1 VCLRPARGVLSAC
14 GAPRLGGVGTC
25 PSCGKELPG
34 EFPFC
39 PFCAAPLTE
48 QPAASIEEER
58 KVVTVLF
65 CDLVGFTAASEA
77 ADPEDVRSR
86 IRPYHARLRQEIER
100 YGGTVEKFIGDAVM
114 AVFGAPVAHEDD
126 VERAVRAGLRI
137 LESIEELNE
146 QDPALSLQVRIGIN
160 TGEAVVAL
168 GARPEEG
175 EGIVTGDVVNTAS
188 RLQGTAPVNGIAV
201 SEQTYLATERIFDY
215 EAMEPV
221 SVKGKAEPLAIWRP
235 LQARARFGSDVTR
248 AHATPLFGRELEKS
262 LLIGTFERSAKQRS
276 CQLLT
281 VVGEPGVGK
290 SRLCAE
296 LFSYVEDRPGLVRW
310 RQGRCLP
317 YGEGIAFWAL
327 GEIVKAECG
336 ILESDSPKQ
345 AAAKLEQALPA
356 DDPDLAW
363 LEARL
368 QPLVGAGGEPAS
380 QEESFTAWRR
390 CLESWAEGRE
400 TILVFEDLHW
410 ADEAL
415 VAFLEHLADWSE
427 GVPLLLLCTAR
438 PELYERHPT
447 FGAKARNGQRINLA
461 PLTEEETAR
470 LIASLLERAVL
481 PAETQRALL
490 ERAGGNPLYAEE
502 FVRLLADREQ
512 LTGAAEEM
520 PDSVQ
525 ALIAARLDTL
535 SVERKSLLQDAAVLG
550 KVFWAGALAEMG
562 VRETREVEQALHELS
577 HKELVRP
584 ARTSSMEGEAEYG
597 FWHLLVR
604 DVCYG
609 QIPRAA
615 RAARHRAAAAWLERQ
630 AGERVEDLAD
640 VLAYHYVQALELA
653 RAAGQ
658 TEEAAE
664 LEASAIR
671 YLALAGERALAL
683 DVERAEQSLARAL
696 ALSPARDPGR
706 ASLLERWAD
715 AAQQQGRLRE
725 AKAALEEAIAL
736 YRERGDSVAA
746 GRSLTALSLVVA
758 SLGDPHRQQPLT
770 EAMALLEAQPP
781 GPELVA
787 ALAMLAA
794 LHVVFLSDFPE
805 AIRASE
811 RALALSAELR
821 LPEPSRARGFRG
833 TARAS
838 LGEREGLDD
847 LRRALALSV
856 ERGRSR
862 DAAVFYN
869 NLSEALWAYEGP
881 QAALAVAH
889 EGVEFCARR
898 GVAEFERNIAAQ
910 RMIYFA
916 HCGRVTE
923 ALAEAE
929 PLAAQLEATGSV
941 SLITVL
947 SVQLRLLAE
956 RRDAEGAAAD
966 AERLAA
972 AARETAEVQ
981 RLSVGLAAAALLL
994 LAHARH
1000 DEARALLL
1008 ELEQTSGIR
1017 GDINYAAN
1025 LPELVRCA
1033 LALGDA
1039 SLAAQLVDGVQ
1050 PRTPLHENALCAAR
1064 AQLADAGGDHAEAA
1078 ALYAEA
1084 AGRWQELGDLPEHAY
1099 ALLGQG
1105 RCLAALGRL
1114 EAKEPLREARELFAA
1129 MGYKPA
1135 LARIEALLTQDE
1147 AAAL

>member
-1 VCLRPARGVLSAC
+1 
-14 GAPRLGGVGTC
+14 
-25 PSCGKELPG
+25 
-34 EFPFC
+34 
-39 PFCAAPLTE
+39 
-48 QPAASIEEER
+48 
-58 KVVTVLF
+58 
-65 CDLVGFTAASEA
+65 
-77 ADPEDVRSR
+77 
-86 IRPYHARLRQEIER
+86 
-100 YGGTVEKFIGDAVM
+100 
-114 AVFGAPVAHEDD
+114 
-126 VERAVRAGLRI
+126 
-137 LESIEELNE
+137 
-146 QDPALSLQVRIGIN
+146 
-160 TGEAVVAL
+160 
-168 GARPEEG
+168 
-175 EGIVTGDVVNTAS
+175 
-188 RLQGTAPVNGIAV
+188 VNGIAC
-201 SEQTYLATERIFDY
+201 SEQTYHATERVFDY
-215 EAMEPV
+215 EGLDPV
-221 SVKGKAEPLAIWRP
+221 QVKGKREPLALFRP
-235 LQARARFGSDVTR
+235 LAPRASFGSDVMRT
-248 AHATPLFGRELEKS
+248 HSTPLVGRELEKP

-276 CQLLT
+276 CQLVT

-310 RQGRCLP
+310 RQGRSLS
-317 YGEGIAFWAL
+317 YGEGMAFWAL

-336 ILESDSPKQ
+336 ILESDSQ
-345 AAAKLEQALPA
+345 EEAERKLDQALPR
-356 DDPDLAW
+356 DDPDHAW
-363 LEARL
+363 LKARL
-368 QPLVGAGGEPAS
+368 APLVGAGGEPAS

-390 CLESWAEGRE
+390 CLEAWAESRE
-400 TILVFEDLHW
+400 TILVFEDLQW
-410 ADEAL
+410 ADAAL
-415 VAFLEHLADWSE
+415 LSFLEHLADWAE

-438 PELYERHPT
+438 PELLEQHPSW
-447 FGAKARNGQRINLA
+447 GAGLRNATTISLP
-461 PLTEEETAR
+461 PLTDEETAR
-470 LIASLLERAVL
+470 LISTLLERAVL
-481 PAETQRALL
+481 PAETQQALL
-490 ERAGGNPLYAEE
+490 EHAGGNPLYAEE
-502 FVRLLADREQ
+502 FVRLLADRGGPGGSGEVP
-512 LTGAAEEM
+512 G
-520 PDSVQ
+520 SVQ

-535 SVERKSLLQDAAVLG
+535 STERKSLLQDAAVLG

-562 VRETREVEQALHELS
+562 AREAREVEQALHELS
-577 HKELVRP
+577 RKELVRP
-584 ARTSSMEGEAEYG
+584 ARTSSMGGEAEYG

-609 QIPRAA
+609 QIPRAV

-658 TEEAAE
+658 PEQAEE

-706 ASLLERWAD
+706 ASLLERWAH

-736 YRERGDSVAA
+736 YRERGESVAA
-746 GRSLTALSLVVA
+746 GRSLTALSLHLA
-758 SLGDPHRQQPLT
+758 GLGDPHRQQPLT
-770 EAMALLEAQPP
+770 EAIALLEAQPP

-787 ALAMLAA
+787 AYAMLGS
-794 LHVVFLSDFPE
+794 LHVVFFSDFPE
-805 AIRASE
+805 AITAAE
-811 RALALSAELR
+811 RALALAAELH
-821 LPEPSRARGFRG
+821 LPEHARARGFRG

-881 QAALAVAH
+881 KAALAVAR
-889 EGVEFCARR
+889 EGVDFCERR
-898 GVAEFERNIAAQ
+898 GIAEFERNIAAQ
-910 RMIYFA
+910 SLIFFA

-929 PLAAQLEATGSV
+929 PLAAQLEATGAV
-941 SLITVL
+941 NLIRVL

-956 RRDAEGAAAD
+956 RGDAGGAAAD

-981 RLSVGLAAAALLL
+981 QLSIGFAAAARLL
-994 LAHARH
+994 LAHGRH

-1017 GDINYAAN
+1017 GDINFAAN

-1033 LALGDA
+1033 LALRDA
-1039 SLAAQLVDGVQ
+1039 ALATQLADGVQ
-1050 PRTPLHENALCAAR
+1050 PRTPLHEHALCAAL
-1064 AQLADAGGDHAEAA
+1064 AQLAEAGGEHARAA
-1078 ALYAEA
+1078 TLYAEA
-1084 AGRWQELGDLPEHAY
+1084 AGRWQEFGEVPEFAY
-1099 ALLGQG
+1099 ALLGHG
-1105 RCLAALGRL
+1105 RCLLSVGRS
-1114 EAKEPLREARELFAA
+1114 EAEAPLREARELFAS
-1129 MGYKPA
+1129 MGYSPA
-1135 LARIEALLTQDE
+1135 LAETEALLGE
-1147 AAAL
+1147 SEVAAV

>member
-1 VCLRPARGVLSAC
+1 M
-14 GAPRLGGVGTC
+14 GTC
-25 PSCGKELPG
+25 PSCGKALPG

-48 QPAASIEEER
+48 QPAASIQEER

-65 CDLVGFTAASEA
+65 CDLVGFTAASEG

-86 IRPYHARLRQEIER
+86 IRPYHARLRQEIAR

-114 AVFGAPVAHEDD
+114 AVFGAPVVHEDD
-126 VERAVRAGLRI
+126 AERAVRAGLRI
-137 LESIEELNE
+137 LQSIEELNE

-160 TGEAVVAL
+160 TGEAVVAI

-175 EGIVTGDVVNTAS
+175 EGMVTGDVVNTAS
-188 RLQGTAPVNGIAV
+188 RLQGVAPVNGV
-201 SEQTYLATERIFDY
+201 VCSEQTFRHTERVFDY
-215 EAMEPV
+215 EELDPV
-221 SVKGKAEPLAIWRP
+221 AVKGKAKRLALFRP
-235 LQARARFGSDVTR
+235 LRPRARFGSDVTR
-248 AHATPLFGRELEKS
+248 MYATPLVGRELEKP
-262 LLIGTFERSAKQRS
+262 LLIGAFERSAQQRS
-276 CQLLT
+276 CQLVT
-281 VVGEPGVGK
+281 IVGEPGVGK

-296 LFSYVEDRPGLVRW
+296 LFGYLEDRPGLVRW

-317 YGEGIAFWAL
+317 YGEAIAFWAL

-336 ILESDSPKQ
+336 ILESDSPDE
-345 AAAKLEQALPA
+345 AEAKLERALRD
-356 DDPDLAW
+356 DDPDRDW
-363 LEARL
+363 LKARL
-368 QPLVGAGGEPAS
+368 QPLVGVGGEPAS

-390 CLESWAEGRE
+390 FLESLASESPAV
-400 TILVFEDLHW
+400 LCFEDLHW
-410 ADEAL
+410 ADAAL
-415 VAFLEHLADWSE
+415 ISFLEHLADWSE
-427 GVPLLLLCTAR
+427 GMPLLLLCTAR

-447 FGAKARNGQRINLA
+447 FGAKARNAQRINLA
-461 PLTEEETAR
+461 PLTDEETAR

-512 LTGAAEEM
+512 LTGAAEAM

-550 KVFWAGALAEMG
+550 EVFWAGALAVMG

-577 HKELVRP
+577 RKELVRP

-630 AGERVEDLAD
+630 AGERLADLAD
-640 VLAYHYVQALELA
+640 VLAYHFVQALELA

-658 TEEAAE
+658 TEEAEE

-671 YLALAGERALAL
+671 YLALAGERSLAL

-696 ALSPARDPGR
+696 VLSPARHPGR
-706 ASLLERWAD
+706 ASLLERWAH

-725 AKAALEEAIAL
+725 AKAGLEEAIAL

-746 GRSLTALSLVVA
+746 GRSLTALPLVLA
-758 SLGDPHRQQPLT
+758 GLGDPHRQQPLT
-770 EAMALLEAQPP
+770 EAIALLEAQPP

-787 ALAMLAA
+787 AYAMLASVHA
-794 LHVVFLSDFPE
+794 VFFSDFPE

-811 RALALSAELR
+811 RALALSAELH
-821 LPEPSRARGFRG
+821 LPEHARARGFRG
-833 TARAS
+833 TGRAS

-862 DAAVFYN
+862 DAAVFYF

-881 QAALAVAH
+881 QAALAVAR
-889 EGVEFCARR
+889 EGFAFCERR
-898 GVAEFERNIAAQ
+898 GIAEFERNIAAQ
-910 RMIYFA
+910 SLIYFA

-929 PLAAQLEATGSV
+929 PLAAQLEATGAV
-941 SLITVL
+941 NLITVL

-956 RRDAEGAAAD
+956 RGDAEGAAAD

-981 RLSVGLAAAALLL
+981 QLSIGFAAAARLLL
-994 LAHARH
+994 VHGKH
-1000 DEARALLL
+1000 DEVRALLL

-1017 GDINYAAN
+1017 GDINFAAN
-1025 LPELVRCA
+1025 LPELVRSA
-1033 LALGDA
+1033 LALRDPA
-1039 SLAAQLVDGVQ
+1039 LAAQLADGVQ
-1050 PRTPLHENALCAAR
+1050 PRTPLHEHASCAAR
-1064 AQLADAGGDHAEAA
+1064 AQLAEAGGEHALAA
-1078 ALYAEA
+1078 TLYAEA
-1084 AGRWQELGDLPEHAY
+1084 AGRWQEFGEVPECAY
-1099 ALLGQG
+1099 ALLGHG
-1105 RCLAALGRL
+1105 RCLLSLGRSV
-1114 EAKEPLREARELFAA
+1114 AKVPLATARELFASL
-1129 MGYKPA
+1129 GYKPA
-1135 LARIEALLTQDE
+1135 LAETEALLAQDE
-1147 AAAL
+1147 AAAV

>member
-1 VCLRPARGVLSAC
+1 VL
-14 GAPRLGGVGTC
+14 TC
-25 PSCGKELPG
+25 SSCGKENPEG
-34 EFPFC
+34 FRFC
-39 PFCAAPLTE
+39 GFCTAPLTE
-48 QPAASIEEER
+48 QPIPSGQEER

-65 CDLVGFTAASEA
+65 CDLVGFTAASED

-86 IRPYHARLRQEIER
+86 IRPYHTRLRQEIER
-100 YGGTVEKFIGDAVM
+100 FGGTVEKFIGDAVM

-126 VERAVRAGLRI
+126 AERAVRAGLRI

-146 QDPALSLQVRIGIN
+146 QEPALSLQVRIGIS

-175 EGIVTGDVVNTAS
+175 EGMVTGDVVNTAS
-188 RLQGTAPVNGIAV
+188 RLQGAAPVNGIAC
-201 SEQTYLATERIFDY
+201 SEQTFRQTDRVFDY
-215 EAMEPV
+215 EELEPV
-221 SVKGKAEPLAIWRP
+221 AVKGKVEQIALFRPLA
-235 LQARARFGSDVTR
+235 ARSRFGTDVTR
-248 AHATPLFGRELEKS
+248 THATALVGRELEKP
-262 LLIGTFERSAKQRS
+262 LLIGTFERSAQQRS
-276 CQLLT
+276 CQLVT
-281 VVGEPGVGK
+281 IVGEPGVGK

-296 LFSYVEDRPGLVRW
+296 LFGYLEDRPGLVRW

-336 ILESDSPKQ
+336 ILESDSPDE
-345 AAAKLEQALPA
+345 ADAKLERALPA
-356 DDPDLAW
+356 DDPDRAW
-363 LEARL
+363 LKSRL
-368 QPLVGAGGEPAS
+368 QPLVGAGGEPAA

-390 CLESWAEGRE
+390 FLESLASENPAV
-400 TILVFEDLHW
+400 LCFEDLHW
-410 ADEAL
+410 ADAAL
-415 VAFLEHLADWSE
+415 LSFLEHLADWSE

-447 FGAKARNGQRINLA
+447 FGAKARNAQRINLA

-470 LIASLLERAVL
+470 LIASLLGRAVL
-481 PAETQRALL
+481 PADTQRALL

-502 FVRLLADREQ
+502 FVRLLADRGQ

-535 SVERKSLLQDAAVLG
+535 AAERKSLLQDAAVLG

-562 VRETREVEQALHELS
+562 AREAREVEQALHELS
-577 HKELVRP
+577 RKELVRP

-609 QIPRAA
+609 QIPRVA

-658 TEEAAE
+658 PEQAAE

-683 DVERAEQSLARAL
+683 DVERAEQSLTKAL
-696 ALSPARDPGR
+696 ALSPETDLGR
-706 ASLLERWAD
+706 ASLLERWAH

-746 GRSLTALSLVVA
+746 GRSLTALALHLA
-758 SLGDPHRQQPLT
+758 GLGDPHRQQPLT
-770 EAMALLEAQPP
+770 EAIALLEAQPP

-787 ALAMLAA
+787 AYAMLAA
-794 LHVVFLSDFPE
+794 LHVVFFSDFPE
-805 AIRASE
+805 AITAAE
-811 RALALSAELR
+811 RALALAAELR
-821 LPEPSRARGFRG
+821 LPEDARARGFRG
-833 TARAS
+833 LARAW

-869 NLSEALWAYEGP
+869 NLSGALWAYEGP
-881 QAALAVAH
+881 QAALALAR
-889 EGVEFCARR
+889 EGVDFCERR
-898 GVAEFERNIAAQ
+898 GIAEFERNIAAQ
-910 RMIYFA
+910 STIFSA
-916 HCGRVTE
+916 ECGRVTE

-929 PLAAQLEATGSV
+929 PLAAQLEATGAV

-956 RRDAEGAAAD
+956 RGDGEGAAAD

-981 RLSVGLAAAALLL
+981 QLSLGLAAAARLL
-994 LAHARH
+994 LAYGRH

-1017 GDINYAAN
+1017 GDPDYAAS

-1039 SLAAQLVDGVQ
+1039 ALAAQLADGVQ
-1050 PRTPLHENALCAAR
+1050 PRTPVHEHALCAAR
-1064 AQLADAGGDHAEAA
+1064 AQLAEAGGEHARAA
-1078 ALYAEA
+1078 TLYAEA
-1084 AGRWQELGDLPEHAY
+1084 AGRWQEFGEVPEQAY
-1099 ALLGQG
+1099 ALLGEG
-1105 RCLAALGRL
+1105 RCLAALGKP
-1114 EAKEPLREARELFAA
+1114 EAEEPLREARELFAS

-1135 LARIEALLTQDE
+1135 LAEAEALLGE
-1147 AAAL
+1147 SESAAV